1 MPASL
6 RRRHFNLLAGSAAL
20 VALPALADPTYP
32 NRPVRVI
39 VPSAPGGNL
48 DTSTR
53 ALMRE
58 LSPILGQPIVIENR
72 PGASLL
78 VGTQYVA
85 KSPPDGYTLLAMS
98 NTFTVAPSVVA
109 QPGYDPIRD
118 FDPVSIINASPLV
131 IVVRPQ
137 SPVQNLQQLVQLA
150 RDKPDQVTYGSAGSG
165 SSSHLAP
172 LLFFREA
179 GAPRAVHIPYKG
191 NAPAIV
197 DVMGGHLMMV
207 MDAVI
212 TTHEH
217 IKAGRLK
224 GLAVAARS
232 RVPAIPDVP
241 TFAEQ
246 GHPGIVLEAFSGICA
261 PAGTP
266 REIRAKLHQ
275 GLTQAMKPEMRERLR
290 ANGQDL
296 RASASPEEFGEFIR
310 GEVTRFARVVKEAG
324 IRPE

>member
-1 MPASL
+1 MPLS
-6 RRRHFNLLAGSAAL
+6 RRDLLAAGGGAAAL
-20 VALPALADPTYP
+20 LASGAQAQAFPSRPITIVVPYP
-32 NRPVRVI
+32 
-39 VPSAPGGNL
+39 
-48 DTSTR
+48 
-53 ALMRE
+53 
-58 LSPILGQPIVIENR
+58 
-72 PGASLL
+72 PGAATDQVARL
-78 VGTQYVA
+78 VQQRMQTEVPVPVVVESRAGANGNVGAAYVA

-109 QPGYDPIRD
+109 QPGYDPIKD

-179 GAPRAVHIPYKG
+179 GAPKAVHIPYKG

-217 IKAGRLK
+217 IKGGRLK

-241 TFAEQ
+241 TFGEQ
-246 GHPGIVLEAFSGICA
+246 GFPNIVLEAFSGICA

-275 GLTQAMKPEMRERLR
+275 SLTQAMKPDMRERLR

-324 IRPE
+324 IKPE